1 MDVGQRP
8 TPGRVRAADRCRHH
22 PALAGTLTIVLLE
35 QVFEGGEYKTY
46 IYQKLKEWDFG
57 PKPDLLAGEIRLVR
71 EAEELGGEEE
81 VVWLGVGSEAEAEAI
96 CKTMMDNAM
105 VEHADTFS
113 VMVALKVARFQVCPP
128 QPSLAPSGD
137 PG

>member
-1 MDVGQRP
+1 M
-8 TPGRVRAADRCRHH
+8 
-22 PALAGTLTIVLLE
+22 LLE

-128 QPSLAPSGD
+128 QPLWHHPVRTSPGVPGD